1 MINELN
7 VTAGWEIV
15 NSELNEGTYLITVK
29 TTSCEP
35 NFEEVLHTQMHN
47 DKVSHTHRVERGLEL
62 FEFDHNPTTAEIQ
75 SALDE
80 RGFNPIIPRE

>member
-1 MINELN
+1 MINEHN
-7 VTAGWEIV
+7 EIGKWEIL
-15 NSELNEGTYLITVK
+15 NTELNEGTYLITVQ

-35 NFEEVLHTQMHN
+35 NFEEVLHTQMHTDGVN
-47 DKVSHTHRVERGLEL
+47 HTHRVEQGLEL

-80 RGFNPIIPRE
+80 RGFNPVIPR